1 MKLSIQALKLTSPV
15 LMLLLLVQLPQHSP
29 VFAAPAEAFGTT
41 PVAIV
46 SQSSTVNP
54 DGSFISAF
62 ESADGIKVEDEGQVK
77 TIEVPSENGNQ
88 QATVVVQR
96 GTYSYFAPD
105 GTPISVQWTAD
116 EGGFRAQGAHLP
128 VAPGERPSF

>member
-1 MKLSIQALKLTSPV
+1 MKLHIRALKLASPV
-15 LMLLLLVQLPQHSP
+15 LMVLLLVQLPPSA
-29 VFAAPAEAFGTT
+29 VFAAPSEAVGTT

-88 QATVVVQR
+88 QATIVVQR

-128 VAPGERPSF
+128 VAPGVA

>member
-1 MKLSIQALKLTSPV
+1 MKLSLRALKLTSPV
-15 LMLLLLVQLPQHSP
+15 LMLLLLVHLPQSA
-29 VFAAPAEAFGTT
+29 VFAAPSEAFSTT

-116 EGGFRAQGAHLP
+116 EGGFRAEGAHLP
-128 VAPGERPSF
+128 VAP